1 MLSFPK
7 PVSSNCRMQKRKT
20 WVAQDDQALVR
31 EALEGKQ
38 KAFKLL
44 MEKHK
49 NAVQHVILKLV
60 RNYDESLDLV
70 QETFVKAFS
79 SLATYKTKYRFT
91 TWLYR
96 IAANSSIDYLRR
108 KKIEAFSLDQPRQT
122 EKGEFEIEI
131 PDRTFDPEKDFD
143 FKQREL
149 SVEEAIDSLP
159 KRYKEVILYR
169 HKEDKSYEEIASILH
184 LSVGTVKA
192 RIFRARVLLKKKLK
206 HMR

>member
-1 MLSFPK
+1 
-7 PVSSNCRMQKRKT
+7 MQKKKT
-20 WVAQDDQALVR
+20 LIIPDDQTLVKQAL
-31 EALEGKQ
+31 AGDQ

-44 MEKHK
+44 MEKHRH
-49 NAVQHVILKLV
+49 AVQHVILKLV
-60 RNYDESLDLV
+60 HNYDESLDLV

-79 SLATYKTKYRFT
+79 SLATYKTKFRFT

-108 KKIEAFSLDQPRQT
+108 RKIEAFSLDQPRKT
-122 EKGEFEIEI
+122 EKGELELEI
-131 PDRTFDPEKDFD
+131 PDRSYDPEKDFD
-143 FKQREL
+143 LKQSEL
-149 SVEEAIDSLP
+149 SVEEAISSLP
-159 KRYKEVILYR
+159 RKYQEVINYR
-169 HKEDKSYEEIASILH
+169 HREDRSYEEIASVLH